1 MHIGVLGYLMK
12 KLRVLLTNRDFL
24 LPFVGDVI
32 PNISNR
38 MVPGNTDGYDDF
50 KTMLTTMMMMMMT
63 TTTTTT
69 TMMMMMMMVKIMLM
83 MMTMMGMLLW

>member
-32 PNISNR
+32 PNLSNR

-50 KTMLTTMMMMMMT
+50 KTMLTTTTMMMI
-63 TTTTTT
+63 
-69 TMMMMMMMVKIMLM
+69 MMMMMMVKIMLM

>member
-32 PNISNR
+32 PNISHR

-50 KTMLTTMMMMMMT
+50 KTMLTT
-63 TTTTTT
+63 
-69 TMMMMMMMVKIMLM
+69 TMMMMIVKIMLM

>member
-1 MHIGVLGYLMK
+1 MHIGVLGKLMK
-12 KLRVLLTNRDFL
+12 KLRVLLTNHDFL

-50 KTMLTTMMMMMMT
+50 KTMLTTT
-63 TTTTTT
+63 
-69 TMMMMMMMVKIMLM
+69 MMMMMVKIMLM

>member
-12 KLRVLLTNRDFL
+12 KLRVLLTNNDFL

-38 MVPGNTDGYDDF
+38 MVPDNIDDYDDF
-50 KTMLTTMMMMMMT
+50 KTMLTTTMMVMMMMK
-63 TTTTTT
+63 
-69 TMMMMMMMVKIMLM
+69 MMMVKMMLM
-83 MMTMMGMLLW
+83 MMTMMGMLFW

>member
-1 MHIGVLGYLMK
+1 MHIGVLGKLMK
-12 KLRVLLTNRDFL
+12 KLRVLLTNHGFL

-50 KTMLTTMMMMMMT
+50 KTMLAT
-63 TTTTTT
+63 TTTTMM
-69 TMMMMMMMVKIMLM
+69 MMMMMMMVKIMLM
-83 MMTMMGMLLW
+83 TMTMTGMLLW

>member
-24 LPFVGDVI
+24 LSFVGDVI
-32 PNISNR
+32 PNISHR

-50 KTMLTTMMMMMMT
+50 KTMLTTT
-63 TTTTTT
+63 
-69 TMMMMMMMVKIMLM
+69 MMMMMVKIMLM

>member
-69 TMMMMMMMVKIMLM
+69 MMMMMMMVKIMLM

>member
-50 KTMLTTMMMMMMT
+50 KTMLTTTTMMMI
-63 TTTTTT
+63 
-69 TMMMMMMMVKIMLM
+69 MMMMMMVKIMLM

>member
-1 MHIGVLGYLMK
+1 MHIGVLGKLMK
-12 KLRVLLTNRDFL
+12 KLRVLLTNHDFL

-50 KTMLTTMMMMMMT
+50 KTMLTTT
-63 TTTTTT
+63 
-69 TMMMMMMMVKIMLM
+69 MMMMMVKIMLM
-83 MMTMMGMLLW
+83 MITMMGMLLW

>member
-1 MHIGVLGYLMK
+1 MHIGVLGKLMK
-12 KLRVLLTNRDFL
+12 KLRVLLTNHDFL

-50 KTMLTTMMMMMMT
+50 KTMLTTTM
-63 TTTTTT
+63 
-69 TMMMMMMMVKIMLM
+69 MMMMMMMVKIMLM

>member
-50 KTMLTTMMMMMMT
+50 KTLLTTMM
-63 TTTTTT
+63 
-69 TMMMMMMMVKIMLM
+69 MMMMMMMVKIMLM

>member
-24 LPFVGDVI
+24 LPFVGYVI
-32 PNISNR
+32 PNISHR

-50 KTMLTTMMMMMMT
+50 KTMLTTT
-63 TTTTTT
+63 
-69 TMMMMMMMVKIMLM
+69 MMMMMVKIMLM

>member
-1 MHIGVLGYLMK
+1 MHIGVLGKLMK
-12 KLRVLLTNRDFL
+12 KLRVLLTNHDFL

-50 KTMLTTMMMMMMT
+50 KTMLTT
-63 TTTTTT
+63 
-69 TMMMMMMMVKIMLM
+69 TMMMMMMMVVKIMLM

>member
-1 MHIGVLGYLMK
+1 MHIGVLGKLMK
-12 KLRVLLTNRDFL
+12 KLRVLLTNHDFL

-50 KTMLTTMMMMMMT
+50 KTMLTTTM
-63 TTTTTT
+63 
-69 TMMMMMMMVKIMLM
+69 MMMMMMMVKIMLM
-83 MMTMMGMLLW
+83 MMTMMGMLL

>member
-1 MHIGVLGYLMK
+1 MK

-32 PNISNR
+32 PNISHR

-50 KTMLTTMMMMMMT
+50 KTMLTTT
-63 TTTTTT
+63 
-69 TMMMMMMMVKIMLM
+69 MMMMMVKIMLM

>member
-1 MHIGVLGYLMK
+1 MHIGVLGKLMK
-12 KLRVLLTNRDFL
+12 KLRVLLTNHDFL

-50 KTMLTTMMMMMMT
+50 KTMLTT
-63 TTTTTT
+63 T
-69 TMMMMMMMVKIMLM
+69 TMMMMMMMMIVKIMLM

>member
-24 LPFVGDVI
+24 LPFVGEVI
-32 PNISNR
+32 PNISHR

-50 KTMLTTMMMMMMT
+50 KTMLTTT
-63 TTTTTT
+63 
-69 TMMMMMMMVKIMLM
+69 MMMMMVKIMLM

>member
-1 MHIGVLGYLMK
+1 MK

-50 KTMLTTMMMMMMT
+50 KTMLTTTMMMMVMMMVMMMMLMM
-63 TTTTTT
+63 
-69 TMMMMMMMVKIMLM
+69 MMMMMMMVKIMLM

>member
-1 MHIGVLGYLMK
+1 MK
-12 KLRVLLTNRDFL
+12 KLRVFLTNRDFL

-50 KTMLTTMMMMMMT
+50 KTMLTTMMMMMM
-63 TTTTTT
+63 
-69 TMMMMMMMVKIMLM
+69 MIKIMLM
-83 MMTMMGMLLW
+83 MMTMMGMPLW

>member
-1 MHIGVLGYLMK
+1 MHIGVLGKLMK
-12 KLRVLLTNRDFL
+12 KLRVLLTNHDFL

-38 MVPGNTDGYDDF
+38 MVPGNTDGNDDF
-50 KTMLTTMMMMMMT
+50 KTMLTTTM
-63 TTTTTT
+63 
-69 TMMMMMMMVKIMLM
+69 MMMMMMMVKIMLM